1 MKLLSL
7 IAVTG
12 FPIVGTIKDEDALNL
27 ENIDY
32 RITELQGRLALLSKQ
47 VKQGT
52 SQNVQSNREMM
63 ISAYEDM
70 TALLAQIQGVN
81 DQVRDSYIE
90 LAVIRQGLESERLRY
105 LSLFNFAPDG
115 YLVTSQDG
123 IILEANQT
131 ASLLIKLPAD
141 NLSGQSLAE
150 YVIEAERAAFSVR
163 IKKIDPHER
172 VQDWEVTLQPENG
185 VPFPASLNVAS
196 IPGEAGKSDTLLW
209 LVRNISRRKGIEAS
223 LQKKTAQLKLL
234 QEIGFSANEAATLE
248 SVLQLAVDRICTYTG
263 WPVGHIYLRSSESA
277 SELVSTDIWHLDQP
291 EKYQVFRTATEHTNT
306 SPGIGLPGQVL
317 ENGEPKWITD
327 VTKEPSFFPLLNV
340 SEQPVRAGMFFPI
353 LVGKVV
359 AGVLEFFSGEV
370 VEPDPALLELM
381 GQIGTQLGRVVE
393 RKLAEE
399 KIHEREELI
408 QSAISV
414 APMVF
419 FILDCQ
425 GMVRLTLG
433 NQQVYLFSN
442 PEAERHSLYELA
454 QDQPP
459 IIENFQQALSGKTTQ
474 LVIKLNET
482 VYEIHFAPLRNS
494 GGDITGVVS
503 VASDI
508 TSRRKVEEALQKSE
522 ERFRTIFQEAGL
534 GIDLVDFQ
542 GNLIEFNPAFQAM
555 MGYSS
560 DELHKM
566 TFSDLYHPADL
577 DESLQL
583 FQELIT
589 GKRDRYQIERR
600 YIRKDGGIVWGR
612 VAISSVGS
620 IGGEPQYA
628 IAMVEN
634 ITAKKQMEAELAE
647 LERRLIDRR
656 EIDRLQL
663 AQELHDGPLQDL
675 HSAIY
680 QLNPFQ
686 EWIKDDA
693 GLLQLKGAQGTLYQI
708 IDTVRNICKE
718 LRPPA
723 LAPFGLEKAIR
734 SHAGQIQEMH
744 PELQIALD
752 LVSDRQSLPE
762 HVRLALFRIYQ
773 NALANVIRHAN
784 ARHILIHF
792 DMDTEQIILD
802 IQDDGQGFK
811 VPTRW
816 IEWVRQGHFGLV
828 GSAERAAAL
837 GGRLTI
843 ESQPG
848 QGAAVR
854 VVIPRQEERQASRAE
869 RLSTKIKE

>member
-1 MKLLSL
+1 MKLDSY
-7 IAVTG
+7 
-12 FPIVGTIKDEDALNL
+12 N
-27 ENIDY
+27 Y
-32 RITELQGRLALLSKQ
+32 RITELQARLVTLSQRAKQ
-47 VKQGT
+47 AT
-52 SQNVQSNREMM
+52 SQNMQSIHDLMLTTCQ
-63 ISAYEDM
+63 DM
-70 TALLAQIQGVN
+70 TAILDQIQEVN
-81 DQVRDSYIE
+81 EQVHDSSLE

-105 LSLFNFAPDG
+105 LSLFDFAPDG
-115 YLVTSQDG
+115 YLVTRQDG

-131 ASLLIKLPAD
+131 ASLLIKLSAD
-141 NLSGQSLAE
+141 RLLGRSFAG
-150 YVIEAERAAFSVR
+150 YVVVAERPAFSAR
-163 IKKIDPHER
+163 LNNIDPQER

-196 IPGEAGKSDTLLW
+196 IPSEAGKSDTLLW
-209 LVRNISRRKGIEAS
+209 LVRNISKRKAVEAS
-223 LQKKTAQLKLL
+223 LQKKTAQVKLL

-248 SVLQLAVDRICTYTG
+248 SVLRLAVDRICAYTG
-263 WPVGHIYLRSSESA
+263 WPVGHIYLRNSETIP
-277 SELVSTDIWHLDQP
+277 ELVSTDIWHIDQP
-291 EKYQVFRTATEHTNT
+291 EKYRAFRTATEQTNT
-306 SPGIGLPGQVL
+306 SSGVSLPGEVFV
-317 ENGEPKWITD
+317 NGEPKWITD
-327 VTKEPSFFPLLNV
+327 VTKEPAFIPIFNGF
-340 SEQPVRAGMFFPI
+340 EQPVRAGLFFPI
-353 LVGKVV
+353 LVGKDV
-359 AGVLEFFSGEV
+359 AGVLEFYSGEV
-370 VEPDPALLELM
+370 VEPDQALLELM

-393 RKLAEE
+393 RKQAEE

-414 APMVF
+414 APMVL

-425 GMVRLTLG
+425 GMIRLTLG
-433 NQQVYLFSN
+433 NQQAYLFSN
-442 PEAERHSLYELA
+442 RESERHSLFELA
-454 QDQPP
+454 QDQPA
-459 IIENFQQALSGKTTQ
+459 IIESYQNALSGKISQ

-482 VYEIHFAPLRNS
+482 VLEIHFAPLRNS
-494 GGDITGVVS
+494 NGDINGVVS

-508 TSRRKVEEALQKSE
+508 TSRREVEEALQKSE
-522 ERFRTIFQEAGL
+522 ERFRTIFEDAGL

-542 GNLIEFNPAFQAM
+542 GHLIEFNPAFQAM
-555 MGYSS
+555 MGYSP
-560 DELHKM
+560 DELRNM
-566 TFSDLYHPADL
+566 TFSDLSHPGDL
-577 DESLQL
+577 DESHQL

-589 GKRDRYQIERR
+589 GKRDRYQIDKR

-612 VAISSVGS
+612 VAISAVRN
-620 IGGEPQYA
+620 IAGEPQYA
-628 IAMVEN
+628 IAMLEN
-634 ITAKKQMEAELAE
+634 ITVKKQMEAELAE

-675 HSAIY
+675 NSAIY

-686 EWIKDDA
+686 EWIKDEA
-693 GLLQLKGAQGTLYQI
+693 GLLQLKATQDTLYQI

-792 DMDTEQIILD
+792 DMDAEQIILD

-837 GGRLTI
+837 GGHLNI

-869 RLSTKIKE
+869 RLSIKIK

>member
-1 MKLLSL
+1 LKLDSY
-7 IAVTG
+7 
-12 FPIVGTIKDEDALNL
+12 N
-27 ENIDY
+27 Y
-32 RITELQGRLALLSKQ
+32 RITELQARLVTLSQRAKQ
-47 VKQGT
+47 AT
-52 SQNVQSNREMM
+52 SQNMQSIHDLMLTTCQ
-63 ISAYEDM
+63 DM
-70 TALLAQIQGVN
+70 TAILDQIQEVN
-81 DQVRDSYIE
+81 EQVHDSSLE

-105 LSLFNFAPDG
+105 LSLFDFAPDG
-115 YLVTSQDG
+115 YLVTRQDG

-131 ASLLIKLPAD
+131 ASLLIKLSAD
-141 NLSGQSLAE
+141 RLLGRSFAG
-150 YVIEAERAAFSVR
+150 YVVVAERPAFSAR
-163 IKKIDPHER
+163 LNNIDPQER

-196 IPGEAGKSDTLLW
+196 IPSEAGKSDTLLW
-209 LVRNISRRKGIEAS
+209 LVRNISKRKAVEAS
-223 LQKKTAQLKLL
+223 LQKKTAQVKLL

-248 SVLQLAVDRICTYTG
+248 SVLRLAVDRICAYTG
-263 WPVGHIYLRSSESA
+263 WPVGHIYLRNSETIP
-277 SELVSTDIWHLDQP
+277 ELVSTDIWHIDQP
-291 EKYQVFRTATEHTNT
+291 EKYRAFRTATEQTNT
-306 SPGIGLPGQVL
+306 SSGVSLPGEVFV
-317 ENGEPKWITD
+317 NGEPKWITD
-327 VTKEPSFFPLLNV
+327 VTKEPAFIPIFNGF
-340 SEQPVRAGMFFPI
+340 EQPVRAGLFFPI
-353 LVGKVV
+353 LVGKDV
-359 AGVLEFFSGEV
+359 AGVLEFYSGEV
-370 VEPDPALLELM
+370 VEPDQALLELM

-393 RKLAEE
+393 RKQAEE

-414 APMVF
+414 APMVL

-425 GMVRLTLG
+425 GMIRLTLG
-433 NQQVYLFSN
+433 NQQAYLFSN
-442 PEAERHSLYELA
+442 RESERHSLFELA
-454 QDQPP
+454 QDQPA
-459 IIENFQQALSGKTTQ
+459 IIESYQNALSGKISQ

-482 VYEIHFAPLRNS
+482 VLEIHFAPLRNS
-494 GGDITGVVS
+494 NGDINGVVS

-508 TSRRKVEEALQKSE
+508 TSRREVEEALQKSE
-522 ERFRTIFQEAGL
+522 ERFRTIFEDAGL

-542 GNLIEFNPAFQAM
+542 GHLIEFNPAFQAM
-555 MGYSS
+555 MGYSP
-560 DELHKM
+560 DELRNM
-566 TFSDLYHPADL
+566 TFSDLSHPADL
-577 DESLQL
+577 DESHQL

-589 GKRDRYQIERR
+589 GKRDRYQIDKR

-612 VAISSVGS
+612 VAISAVRN
-620 IGGEPQYA
+620 IAGEPQYA
-628 IAMVEN
+628 IAMLEN
-634 ITAKKQMEAELAE
+634 ITVKKQMEAELAE

-675 HSAIY
+675 NSAIY

-686 EWIKDDA
+686 EWIKDEA
-693 GLLQLKGAQGTLYQI
+693 GLLQLKATQDTLYQI

-792 DMDTEQIILD
+792 DMDAEQIILD

-837 GGRLTI
+837 GGHLNI

-869 RLSTKIKE
+869 RLSIKIK

>member
-1 MKLLSL
+1 MKLDSY
-7 IAVTG
+7 
-12 FPIVGTIKDEDALNL
+12 N
-27 ENIDY
+27 Y
-32 RITELQGRLALLSKQ
+32 RITELQARLVTLSQRAKQ
-47 VKQGT
+47 AT
-52 SQNVQSNREMM
+52 SQNMQSIHDLMLTTCQ
-63 ISAYEDM
+63 DM
-70 TALLAQIQGVN
+70 TAILDQIQEVN
-81 DQVRDSYIE
+81 EQVHDSSLE

-105 LSLFNFAPDG
+105 LALFDFAPDG
-115 YLVTSQDG
+115 YLVTRQDG

-131 ASLLIKLPAD
+131 ASLLIKLSAD
-141 NLSGQSLAE
+141 RLLGQSFAG
-150 YVIEAERAAFSVR
+150 YVVVAERPAFSAR
-163 IKKIDPHER
+163 LNNIDPQER

-196 IPGEAGKSDTLLW
+196 IPSEAGKSDTLLW
-209 LVRNISRRKGIEAS
+209 LVRNISKRKAVEAS
-223 LQKKTAQLKLL
+223 LQKKTAQVKLL

-248 SVLQLAVDRICTYTG
+248 SVLRLAVDRICAYTG
-263 WPVGHIYLRSSESA
+263 WPVGHIYLRNSETIP
-277 SELVSTDIWHLDQP
+277 ELVSTDIWHIDQP
-291 EKYQVFRTATEHTNT
+291 EKYRAFRTATEQTNT
-306 SPGIGLPGQVL
+306 SSGVSLPGEVFV
-317 ENGEPKWITD
+317 NGEPKWITD
-327 VTKEPSFFPLLNV
+327 VTKEPAFIPIFNGF
-340 SEQPVRAGMFFPI
+340 EQPVRAGLFFPI
-353 LVGKVV
+353 LVGKDV
-359 AGVLEFFSGEV
+359 AGVLEFYSGEV
-370 VEPDPALLELM
+370 VEPDQALLELM

-393 RKLAEE
+393 RKQAEE

-414 APMVF
+414 APMVL

-425 GMVRLTLG
+425 GMIRLTLG
-433 NQQVYLFSN
+433 NQQAYLFSN
-442 PEAERHSLYELA
+442 RESERHSLFELA
-454 QDQPP
+454 QDQPA
-459 IIENFQQALSGKTTQ
+459 IIESYQNALSGKISQ

-482 VYEIHFAPLRNS
+482 VLEIHFAPLRNS
-494 GGDITGVVS
+494 NGDINGVVS

-508 TSRRKVEEALQKSE
+508 TGRREVEEALQKSE
-522 ERFRTIFQEAGL
+522 ERFRTIFEDAGL

-542 GNLIEFNPAFQAM
+542 GHLIEFNPAFQAM
-555 MGYSS
+555 MGYSP
-560 DELHKM
+560 DELRNM
-566 TFSDLYHPADL
+566 TFSDLSHPGDL
-577 DESLQL
+577 DESHQL

-589 GKRDRYQIERR
+589 GTRDRYQIDKR

-612 VAISSVGS
+612 VAISAVRN
-620 IGGEPQYA
+620 IAGEPQYA
-628 IAMVEN
+628 IAMLEN
-634 ITAKKQMEAELAE
+634 ITVKKQMEAELAE

-675 HSAIY
+675 NSAIY

-686 EWIKDDA
+686 EWIKAEA
-693 GLLQLKGAQGTLYQI
+693 GLLQLKATQDTLYQI

-792 DMDTEQIILD
+792 DMDAEQIILD

-837 GGRLTI
+837 GGHLNI

-869 RLSTKIKE
+869 RLSIKIK

>member
-1 MKLLSL
+1 MKLDSY
-7 IAVTG
+7 
-12 FPIVGTIKDEDALNL
+12 N
-27 ENIDY
+27 Y
-32 RITELQGRLALLSKQ
+32 RITELQARLVTLSQRAKQ
-47 VKQGT
+47 AT
-52 SQNVQSNREMM
+52 SQNMQSIHDLMLTTCQ
-63 ISAYEDM
+63 DM
-70 TALLAQIQGVN
+70 TAILDQIQEVN
-81 DQVRDSYIE
+81 EQVHDSSLE

-105 LSLFNFAPDG
+105 LSLFDFAPDG
-115 YLVTSQDG
+115 YLVTRQDG

-131 ASLLIKLPAD
+131 ASLLIKLSAD
-141 NLSGQSLAE
+141 RLLGQSFAG
-150 YVIEAERAAFSVR
+150 YVVVAERPAFSAR
-163 IKKIDPHER
+163 LNNIDPQER

-196 IPGEAGKSDTLLW
+196 IPSEAGKSDTLLW
-209 LVRNISRRKGIEAS
+209 LVRNISKRKAVEAS
-223 LQKKTAQLKLL
+223 LQKKTAQVKLL

-248 SVLQLAVDRICTYTG
+248 SVLRLAVDRICAYTG
-263 WPVGHIYLRSSESA
+263 WPVGHIYLRNSETIP
-277 SELVSTDIWHLDQP
+277 ELVSTDIWHIDQP
-291 EKYQVFRTATEHTNT
+291 EKYRAFRTATEQTNT
-306 SPGIGLPGQVL
+306 SSGVSLPGEVFV
-317 ENGEPKWITD
+317 NGEPKWITD
-327 VTKEPSFFPLLNV
+327 VTKEPAFIPIFNGF
-340 SEQPVRAGMFFPI
+340 EQPVRAGLFFPI
-353 LVGKVV
+353 LVGKDV
-359 AGVLEFFSGEV
+359 AGVLEFYSGEV
-370 VEPDPALLELM
+370 VEPDQALLELM

-393 RKLAEE
+393 RKQAEE

-414 APMVF
+414 APMVL

-425 GMVRLTLG
+425 GMIRLTLG
-433 NQQVYLFSN
+433 NQQAYLFSN
-442 PEAERHSLYELA
+442 RESERHSLFELA
-454 QDQPP
+454 QDQPA
-459 IIENFQQALSGKTTQ
+459 IIESYQNALSGKISQ

-482 VYEIHFAPLRNS
+482 VLEIHFAPLRNS
-494 GGDITGVVS
+494 NGDINGVVS

-508 TSRRKVEEALQKSE
+508 TSRREVEEALQKSE
-522 ERFRTIFQEAGL
+522 ERFRTIFEDAGL

-542 GNLIEFNPAFQAM
+542 GHLIEFNPAFQAM
-555 MGYSS
+555 MGYSP
-560 DELHKM
+560 DELRNM
-566 TFSDLYHPADL
+566 TFSDLSHPGDL
-577 DESLQL
+577 DESHQL

-589 GKRDRYQIERR
+589 GKRDRYQIDKR

-612 VAISSVGS
+612 VAISAVRN
-620 IGGEPQYA
+620 IAGEPQYA
-628 IAMVEN
+628 IAMLEN
-634 ITAKKQMEAELAE
+634 ITVKKQMEAELAE

-675 HSAIY
+675 NSAIY

-686 EWIKDDA
+686 EWIKDEA
-693 GLLQLKGAQGTLYQI
+693 GLLQLKATQDTLYQI

-792 DMDTEQIILD
+792 DMDAEQIILD

-837 GGRLTI
+837 GGHLNI

-869 RLSTKIKE
+869 RLSIKIK

>member
-1 MKLLSL
+1 MKLDSY
-7 IAVTG
+7 
-12 FPIVGTIKDEDALNL
+12 N
-27 ENIDY
+27 Y
-32 RITELQGRLALLSKQ
+32 RITELQARLVTLSQRAKQ
-47 VKQGT
+47 AT
-52 SQNVQSNREMM
+52 SQNMQSIHDLMLTTCQ
-63 ISAYEDM
+63 DM
-70 TALLAQIQGVN
+70 TAILDQIQEVN
-81 DQVRDSYIE
+81 EQVHDSSLE

-105 LSLFNFAPDG
+105 LSLFDFAPDG
-115 YLVTSQDG
+115 YLVTRQDG

-131 ASLLIKLPAD
+131 ASLLIKLSAD
-141 NLSGQSLAE
+141 RLLGRSFAG
-150 YVIEAERAAFSVR
+150 YVVVAERPAFSAR
-163 IKKIDPHER
+163 LNNIDPQER

-185 VPFPASLNVAS
+185 VPFPALLNVAS
-196 IPGEAGKSDTLLW
+196 IPSEAGKSDTLLW
-209 LVRNISRRKGIEAS
+209 LVRNISKRKAVEAS
-223 LQKKTAQLKLL
+223 LQKKTAQVKLL

-248 SVLQLAVDRICTYTG
+248 SVLRLAVDRICAYTG
-263 WPVGHIYLRSSESA
+263 WPVGHIYLRNSETIP
-277 SELVSTDIWHLDQP
+277 ELVSTDIWHIDQP
-291 EKYQVFRTATEHTNT
+291 EKYRAFRTATEQTNT
-306 SPGIGLPGQVL
+306 SSGVSLPGEVFV
-317 ENGEPKWITD
+317 NGEPKWITD
-327 VTKEPSFFPLLNV
+327 VTKEPAFIPIFNGF
-340 SEQPVRAGMFFPI
+340 EQPVRAGLFFPI
-353 LVGKVV
+353 LVGKDV
-359 AGVLEFFSGEV
+359 AGVLEFYSGEV
-370 VEPDPALLELM
+370 VEPDQALLELM

-393 RKLAEE
+393 RKQAEE

-414 APMVF
+414 APMVL

-425 GMVRLTLG
+425 GMIRLTLG
-433 NQQVYLFSN
+433 NQQAYLFSN
-442 PEAERHSLYELA
+442 RESERHSLFELA
-454 QDQPP
+454 QDQPA
-459 IIENFQQALSGKTTQ
+459 IIESYQNALSGKISQ

-482 VYEIHFAPLRNS
+482 VLEIHFAPLRNS
-494 GGDITGVVS
+494 NGDINGVVS

-508 TSRRKVEEALQKSE
+508 TSRREVEEALQKSE
-522 ERFRTIFQEAGL
+522 ERFRTIFEDAGL

-542 GNLIEFNPAFQAM
+542 GHLIEFNPAFQAM
-555 MGYSS
+555 MGYSP
-560 DELHKM
+560 DELRNM
-566 TFSDLYHPADL
+566 TFSDLSHPADL
-577 DESLQL
+577 DESHQL

-589 GKRDRYQIERR
+589 GKRDRYQIDKR

-612 VAISSVGS
+612 VAISAVRN
-620 IGGEPQYA
+620 IAGEPQYA
-628 IAMVEN
+628 IAMLEN
-634 ITAKKQMEAELAE
+634 ITVKKQMEAELAE

-675 HSAIY
+675 NSAIY

-686 EWIKDDA
+686 EWIKDEA
-693 GLLQLKGAQGTLYQI
+693 GLLQLKATQDTLYQI

-792 DMDTEQIILD
+792 DMDAEQIILD

-837 GGRLTI
+837 GGHLNI

-869 RLSTKIKE
+869 RISIKIK

>member
-1 MKLLSL
+1 
-7 IAVTG
+7 
-12 FPIVGTIKDEDALNL
+12 LNQ
-27 ENIDY
+27 ESFDY
-32 RITELQGRLALLSKQ
+32 RIAELQARLALLSQ
-47 VKQGT
+47 QAEQATAQNLQGVHELMLT
-52 SQNVQSNREMM
+52 TCQ
-63 ISAYEDM
+63 DM
-70 TALLAQIQGVN
+70 TAVLDQIQEVN
-81 DQVRDSYIE
+81 EQVHDSYVE
-90 LAVIRQGLESERLRY
+90 LGVIRQGLESERLRY
-105 LSLFNFAPDG
+105 LSLFDYAPDG
-115 YLVTSQDG
+115 YLVTRQDG
-123 IILEANQT
+123 AILEANHT
-131 ASLLIKLPAD
+131 ASLLLKLPAD
-141 NLSGQSLAE
+141 RLSGQSLAG
-150 YVIEAERAAFSVR
+150 YVVQGERPAFTARLKNINSN
-163 IKKIDPHER
+163 ER

-196 IPGEAGKSDTLLW
+196 IPSEAGISDTLLW
-209 LVRNISRRKGIEAS
+209 LVRNISRRKAIEAS
-223 LQKKTAQLKLL
+223 LQKKTAQVKLL

-248 SVLQLAVDRICTYTG
+248 SVLQLAVDRICGFTG
-263 WPVGHIYLRSSESA
+263 WPVGHINLRSSETS
-277 SELVSTDIWHLDQP
+277 SGLVSTDIWHIDQP
-291 EKYQVFRTATEHTNT
+291 EKYQAFRLATEHTIAP
-306 SPGIGLPGQVL
+306 SGFGLPGQVL
-317 ENGEPKWITD
+317 ENGEPKWIAD
-327 VTKEPSFFPLLNV
+327 VTQEPAFISNLKAHQ
-340 SEQPVRAGMFFPI
+340 QPVRAGMFFPI
-353 LVGKVV
+353 LVGKDV
-359 AGVLEFFSGEV
+359 AGVLEFYSGEV
-370 VEPDPALLELM
+370 VEPDQALLELM

-393 RKLAEE
+393 RKQAEE

-414 APMVF
+414 ATMVF
-419 FILDCQ
+419 FILDCE
-425 GMVRLTLG
+425 GTIRLTLG
-433 NQQVYLFSN
+433 NEQVDLFSN
-442 PEAERHSLYELA
+442 REFEGDSLYELA
-454 QDQPP
+454 HDQPP
-459 IIENFQQALSGKTTQ
+459 IIESYKKALTGKISQ

-482 VYEIHFAPLRNS
+482 VFEIYFAPLRNS
-494 GGDITGVVS
+494 SGDITGVVS

-508 TSRRKVEEALQKSE
+508 TSRREVEEALQKSE
-522 ERFRTIFQEAGL
+522 ERFRTIFEDAGL

-542 GNLIEFNPAFQAM
+542 GRIIQFNPAFQAM
-555 MGYSS
+555 MGYSPE
-560 DELHKM
+560 ELHNM
-566 TFSDLYHPADL
+566 TFSDLSHPADL
-577 DESLQL
+577 DESRQL

-589 GKRDRYQIERR
+589 GKRDRYQIDKR

-612 VAISSVGS
+612 VAISAVRN
-620 IGGEPQYA
+620 IAGEPQYA
-628 IAMVEN
+628 IAMLEN
-634 ITAKKQMEAELAE
+634 ITANKQMEAELAE

-675 HSAIY
+675 HSAVY
-680 QLNPFQ
+680 QLNPLQ

-693 GLLQLKGAQGTLYQI
+693 VLLQLKTTQDTLYQI

-792 DMDTEQIILD
+792 DMDAEQIILD

-837 GGRLTI
+837 GGRLNI

-854 VVIPRQEERQASRAE
+854 VVIPRQEERQASHAE
-869 RLSTKIKE
+869 RLSIKIKE

>member
-1 MKLLSL
+1 
-7 IAVTG
+7 
-12 FPIVGTIKDEDALNL
+12 LNL
-27 ENIDY
+27 ESFDY
-32 RITELQGRLALLSKQ
+32 RITELQARLALLSQ
-47 VKQGT
+47 RANLAT
-52 SQNVQSNREMM
+52 SQNMQSFHEPMLTTCH
-63 ISAYEDM
+63 DM
-70 TALLAQIQGVN
+70 TAVLDQIQEVN
-81 DQVRDSYIE
+81 EQLHDYYVE
-90 LAVIRQGLESERLRY
+90 LTVVRQGLESERLRY
-105 LSLFNFAPDG
+105 LSLFDFAPDG
-115 YLVTSQDG
+115 YLVTRQDG
-123 IILEANQT
+123 VILEANQT
-131 ASLLIKLPAD
+131 ASLLIQLSAD
-141 NLSGQSLAE
+141 RLLGQSLAG
-150 YVIEAERAAFSVR
+150 YVVEAERPAFSAR
-163 IKKIDPHER
+163 LINIDPQER

-196 IPGEAGKSDTLLW
+196 IPSEAGKSDTMLW
-209 LVRNISRRKGIEAS
+209 LVRNISRRKVVEES
-223 LQKKTAQLKLL
+223 LQKKTAHVKLL

-248 SVLQLAVDRICTYTG
+248 SVLQLAVDRICAYTG

-277 SELVSTDIWHLDQP
+277 SELISTDIWHIDQP
-291 EKYQVFRTATEHTNT
+291 EKYQAFRTATELTNT
-306 SPGIGLPGQVL
+306 PSEVGLPGQVL
-317 ENGEPKWITD
+317 VNGEPKWITD
-327 VTKEPSFFPLLNV
+327 ITQEPAFIPILKGND
-340 SEQPVRAGMFFPI
+340 QPVRAGMFFPI
-353 LVGKVV
+353 LVGKDV

-370 VEPDPALLELM
+370 VEPDQALIELI

-393 RKLAEE
+393 RKQAEE

-425 GMVRLTLG
+425 GTIRLALG
-433 NQQVYLFSN
+433 NQQVDLLRDRES
-442 PEAERHSLYELA
+442 ERHSLYELA
-454 QDQPP
+454 QDQPA
-459 IIENFQQALSGKTTQ
+459 IIESYQHALSGEISQ
-474 LVIKLNET
+474 LVIKLNGT
-482 VYEIHFAPLRNS
+482 VFEIHFAPLRNRS
-494 GGDITGVVS
+494 GDITGVVS

-508 TSRRKVEEALQKSE
+508 SSRKEVEEALHKSE
-522 ERFRTIFQEAGL
+522 ARFRTIFEEAGL

-542 GNLIEFNPAFQAM
+542 GYLIEFNPAFQAM
-555 MGYSS
+555 MGYSPE
-560 DELHKM
+560 ELRNM
-566 TFSDLYHPADL
+566 TFSDLSHPADL
-577 DESLQL
+577 DESRQL

-589 GKRDRYQIERR
+589 GKRDRYQIDKR

-612 VAISSVGS
+612 VAISSVRS
-620 IGGEPQYA
+620 VAGEPQYA

-634 ITAKKQMEAELAE
+634 ITVKKQMEAELAE

-680 QLNPFQ
+680 QLNPLQ
-686 EWIKDDA
+686 EWIKAEA
-693 GLLQLKGAQGTLYQI
+693 GLHQLKGTQDTLYQI

-792 DMDTEQIILD
+792 DMDAEQIILD

-837 GGRLTI
+837 GGHLNI

-869 RLSTKIKE
+869 RLSIKIKE